1 MFQTIADITTG
12 PTYLQ
17 KPIDNRDGCL
27 RVGLRSITYTVG
39 WFNVTKNEQVISSN
53 GARSVVHPGL
63 WTLQQLRLHLSSSF
77 KDLILTPDETT
88 GLLQLD
94 VQPAQGNVQFSEG
107 LLQLLGFEQ
116 THGLFQAGREGYR
129 GRRPVNFSPNR
140 LLFIHLEQLNTTENA
155 LNGAPSSLL
164 AVVAV
169 EGWAYGE
176 IKTSVFPNPAFKS
189 LRQGT
194 LSELSLSIKDYRGNV
209 IDNHGLPASVVLE
222 IQ

>member
-77 KDLILTPDETT
+77 KDLTLTLDETT
-88 GLLQLD
+88 GLLD
-94 VQPAQGNVQFSEG
+94 VQPAQGNIYFSEG
-107 LLQLLGFEQ
+107 LLQLLGFDPQ
-116 THGLFQAGREGYR
+116 TIDFFDSRKSVR
-129 GRRPVNFSPNR
+129 GQRPVNFSPNR

-169 EGWAYGE
+169 GGWAYGE

>member
-17 KPIDNRDGCL
+17 QPVDNRDGCL

-39 WFNVTKNEQVISSN
+39 WFNVTKNEQVVSSK
-53 GARSVVHPGL
+53 GVRSVVRPGL

-88 GLLQLD
+88 GLLD

-116 THGLFQAGREGYR
+116 THGLFQAGRSER

-164 AVVAV
+164 AVVPV
-169 EGWAYGE
+169 GGWAYGE

-194 LSELSLSIKDYRGNV
+194 LSELELEIRDERGNR
-209 IDNHGLPASVVLE
+209 IDNHSLPVSVELE
-222 IQ
+222 VK

>member
-17 KPIDNRDGCL
+17 QPIDNRDGYL

-39 WFNVTKNEQVISSN
+39 WFNVTKNERVISSK
-53 GARSVVHPGL
+53 GMSSVVRPGL
-63 WTLQQLRLHLSSSF
+63 WTLQQLRLHLRASF
-77 KDLILTPDETT
+77 KDLILTPDETN

-94 VQPAQGNVQFSEG
+94 VQPAQGNVRFSEG

-116 THGLFQAGREGYR
+116 THGFFQAGRGVR
-129 GRRPVNFSPNR
+129 GQRPVNFSTNR

-169 EGWAYGE
+169 GGWAYGE
-176 IKTSVFPNPAFKS
+176 IKTSVFPDPTFKP

-194 LSELSLSIKDYRGNV
+194 LSELELAIRDERGNR
-209 IDNHGLPASVVLE
+209 IDNHGLPVSVVLE
-222 IQ
+222 VK

>member
-1 MFQTIADITTG
+1 MFQTITDITTG

-17 KPIDNRDGCL
+17 QPVDNRDGCL

-63 WTLQQLRLHLSSSF
+63 WTLQQLHLHLSASF

-88 GLLQLD
+88 GLIQLYVTPVQGD
-94 VQPAQGNVQFSEG
+94 VQISEG
-107 LLQLLGFEQ
+107 LRQLLGFEQ
-116 THGLFQAGREGYR
+116 THGLFKAGRRVSGQH
-129 GRRPVNFSPNR
+129 PVNFSPNR
-140 LLFIHLEQLNTTENA
+140 LLFIHMEQLNTTDNT

-194 LSELSLSIKDYRGNV
+194 LSELELEIKDERGNR
-209 IDNHGLPASVVLE
+209 IDNHSLPVSVVLE
-222 IQ
+222 VK

>member
-1 MFQTIADITTG
+1 MFQTITDITAG

-17 KPIDNRDGCL
+17 MPVDNRDGSL

-39 WFNVTKNEQVISSN
+39 WFNVTKKQVVSSK
-53 GARSVVHPGL
+53 GVAKVVHPGL
-63 WTLQQLRLHLSSSF
+63 WTLQQLRSHLSSTF

-88 GLLQLD
+88 GLLQID
-94 VQPAQGNVQFSEG
+94 VRPAQGNVHFSEG

-116 THGLFQAGREGYR
+116 THGLFKAGRAYSGQ
-129 GRRPVNFSPNR
+129 RPVNFSPNR
-140 LLFIHLEQLNTTENA
+140 LLFIHLEQLNTTDNT

-164 AVVAV
+164 AVIAV

-176 IKTSVFPNPAFKS
+176 IKTSVFHNPAFKS

-194 LSELSLSIKDYRGNV
+194 LSELELEIKDDHGNR
-209 IDNHGLPASVVLE
+209 IDNHSLPVSVVLE
-222 IQ
+222 VK

>member
-77 KDLILTPDETT
+77 KGLILTPDETT

-94 VQPAQGNVQFSEG
+94 VQPAQGDVRFSEG

-116 THGLFQAGREGYR
+116 THGLFQAGRGVR
-129 GRRPVNFSPNR
+129 GQRPVNFSPNR
-140 LLFIHLEQLNTTENA
+140 LLYIHLEQLNTTENT

-169 EGWAYGE
+169 GGWAYGE
-176 IKTSVFPNPAFKS
+176 IKTSVFPDPAFKP

-194 LSELSLSIKDYRGNV
+194 LSELQLVIRDERGHR
-209 IDNHGLPASVVLE
+209 IDNHSLPVSVVLE
-222 IQ
+222 VK

>member
-1 MFQTIADITTG
+1 MFHTIADITTG

-17 KPIDNRDGCL
+17 QPIDNRDGCL

-39 WFNVTKNEQVISSN
+39 WFNVTKNEQVVSST
-53 GARSVVHPGL
+53 GVRSVVRPGL

-94 VQPAQGNVQFSEG
+94 VRPAQGNVQFSEG

-116 THGLFQAGREGYR
+116 THGFFRAGRGVR
-129 GRRPVNFSPNR
+129 GQRPVNFSPNR

-169 EGWAYGE
+169 RGWAYGE

-194 LSELSLSIKDYRGNV
+194 LSELELTIKDESGNP
-209 IDNHGLPASVVLE
+209 IDNHSLPVSVELE
-222 IQ
+222 VK

>member
-1 MFQTIADITTG
+1 MFQSITDITTG

-17 KPIDNRDGCL
+17 MSLDNRDGCL
-27 RVGLRSITYTVG
+27 RVELRSITYTVG
-39 WFNVTKNEQVISSN
+39 WFNVTKDEKVVSSKRV
-53 GARSVVHPGL
+53 AKVVRPGL

-88 GLLQLD
+88 RLLQLD
-94 VQPAQGNVQFSEG
+94 VQPEQGNVQFSEG
-107 LLQLLGFEQ
+107 LTKLLGFKQ
-116 THGLFQAGREGYR
+116 TLFKAG
-129 GRRPVNFSPNR
+129 GRYSGQRPVNFSPNR

-176 IKTSVFPNPAFKS
+176 IKTSVIPNPAFKT

-194 LSELSLSIKDYRGNV
+194 LSELELAIRDERGNR
-209 IDNHGLPASVVLE
+209 IDNHSLPVSVVLE
-222 IQ
+222 VK